1 MVMEVIALSKTIK
14 GVDVLK
20 DINVRLESGNIYGVV
35 GRNGSGKTMF
45 LRALAGLIVPTT
57 GEIHIDDLILHK
69 NMDFPHNM
77 GLLIEKP
84 SFLNYLTGFE
94 NLKLLADIN
103 KIASVETIKRFMTE
117 YGMDPESPK
126 KVKEYSLGMKQKLGI
141 IQTIMEDPVLLVL
154 DEPTSALDETTINI
168 FRNYLNT
175 HKDNKIIVMTSHN
188 KDDINTICTH
198 VFTMTD
204 GVLQETA

>member
-35 GRNGSGKTMF
+35 CSNGSGKTMF

-141 IQTIMEDPVLLVL
+141 IQAIMEDPVLLVL

-188 KDDINTICTH
+188 KADINTICTH

>member
-14 GVDVLK
+14 GDVLK

-141 IQTIMEDPVLLVL
+141 IQAIMEDPVLLVL

>member
-117 YGMDPESPK
+117 YGMDPESPN
-126 KVKEYSLGMKQKLGI
+126 KVKEYSFGMKQKLGI
-141 IQTIMEDPVLLVL
+141 IQAIMEDPVLLVL

>member
-69 NMDFPHNM
+69 NMDFPHNKV
-77 GLLIEKP
+77 LIIEKP
-84 SFLNYLTGFE
+84 TFLNYLTGFE

-141 IQTIMEDPVLLVL
+141 IQAIMEDPVLLVL

>member
-117 YGMDPESPK
+117 YGMDPESPN

-141 IQTIMEDPVLLVL
+141 IQAIMEDPVLLVL

>member
-94 NLKLLADIN
+94 NLELLADIN

-141 IQTIMEDPVLLVL
+141 IQAIMEDPVLLVL

>member
-1 MVMEVIALSKTIK
+1 
-14 GVDVLK
+14 
-20 DINVRLESGNIYGVV
+20 
-35 GRNGSGKTMF
+35 
-45 LRALAGLIVPTT
+45 
-57 GEIHIDDLILHK
+57 
-69 NMDFPHNM
+69 M

-141 IQTIMEDPVLLVL
+141 IQAIMEDPVLLVL

-168 FRNYLNT
+168 FRNYLYT

>member
-103 KIASVETIKRFMTE
+103 KIASAETIKRFMTE

-141 IQTIMEDPVLLVL
+141 IQAIMEDPVLLVL

-175 HKDNKIIVMTSHN
+175 HKDNKIIIMTSHN

>member
-1 MVMEVIALSKTIK
+1 
-14 GVDVLK
+14 
-20 DINVRLESGNIYGVV
+20 
-35 GRNGSGKTMF
+35 
-45 LRALAGLIVPTT
+45 
-57 GEIHIDDLILHK
+57 
-69 NMDFPHNM
+69 
-77 GLLIEKP
+77 
-84 SFLNYLTGFE
+84 
-94 NLKLLADIN
+94 
-103 KIASVETIKRFMTE
+103 
-117 YGMDPESPK
+117 MDPESPK

-141 IQTIMEDPVLLVL
+141 IQAIMEDPVLLVL